1 MSITKHD
8 RKLAESTNNCT
19 VIGALDRVAQGDD
32 ADDVVIDALFAL
44 THKPGAEH
52 LLTDKSKRRL
62 RNVLEHHS
70 RNYKR
75 MADAVRERFIAEIE
89 AEGMTL
95 GYPEN
100 VA

>member
-1 MSITKHD
+1 MTKHD

-32 ADDVVIDALFAL
+32 ADDVVVDCLYAL
-44 THKPGAEH
+44 THKPGAEA
-52 LLTDKSKRRL
+52 LLTDKARRRL
-62 RNVLEHHS
+62 RNVLLHHT
-70 RNYKR
+70 RNYAAMSKS
-75 MADAVRERFIAEIE
+75 VRETFTHELER
-89 AEGMTL
+89 EGIRL